1 MEGADELASGRKL
14 ASSQNRQMIWKKAH
28 RMTAPPNWIGAS
40 RGLRPSILR
49 ISADTTVK
57 NGSNSAEADIAPIRP
72 ALILVR
78 LAS

>member
-1 MEGADELASGRKL
+1 
-14 ASSQNRQMIWKKAH
+14 MIWKKAV
-28 RMTAPPNWIGAS
+28 RITAPPNWIGAS

-57 NGSNSAEADIAPIRP
+57 NGSKSAEADIAPIRP

>member
-1 MEGADELASGRKL
+1 
-14 ASSQNRQMIWKKAH
+14 
-28 RMTAPPNWIGAS
+28 MTAPPNWIGAS

-57 NGSNSAEADIAPIRP
+57 NGSKSAEADIAPIRP